1 MNIEKSQLSEDQND
15 SSESYKPEKLNDV
28 RKKRATNTNI
38 RAKNEEPK
46 DKTKSKKT
54 KNTKPQNKRE
64 KKDVL
69 TQSESKWISS
79 SYRLQEKRLSRSE
92 EPILSN

>member
-15 SSESYKPEKLNDV
+15 SSESYKPEKLKDV
-28 RKKRATNTNI
+28 RKKRATNRKT

-54 KNTKPQNKRE
+54 KNSKPQNKRQ
-64 KKDVL
+64 KKEVP
-69 TQSESKWISS
+69 TQSEK
-79 SYRLQEKRLSRSE
+79 QMDFEFTQTAGEKTITFRGAYLK
-92 EPILSN
+92 